1 MRIGP
6 GHRDDHFHGAGTNG
20 SKLDAMTRHDVSD
33 DTQSTSPPARRGEI
47 LLIEDRCEVRTGIA
61 QLLELH
67 GFLVTEAADADHG
80 MRELAENPN
89 AIALV
94 VLDLLLGESM
104 SGIDFRLRQL
114 IDPHLAAVPT
124 VVITATDVAAADRE
138 SLHPEGWLDK
148 PFRFDSLLEIVRRYV
163 IAEDGSGLIAAD

>member
-1 MRIGP
+1 MAQAA
-6 GHRDDHFHGAGTNG
+6 DG
-20 SKLDAMTRHDVSD
+20 SSFDTITPHDVSD
-33 DTQSTSPPARRGEI
+33 ETHSTSPPARRGEI
-47 LLIEDRCEVRTGIA
+47 LLIEDRCEVRKGIA

-67 GFLVTEAADADHG
+67 GFMVTEAADADHG
-80 MRELAENPN
+80 MRELAEKPN

-104 SGIDFRLRQL
+104 SGIDFRHRQL

-124 VVITATDVAAADRE
+124 VVITATDVAAADRA

-148 PFRFDSLLEIVRRYV
+148 PFRFDTLLEIVRRYV
-163 IAEDGSGLIAAD
+163 IAEKGSGLIAGD